1 MDVSIVITTCN
12 RAESLRATLH
22 ALRWQTYRRFEVI
35 VVQNPCDDHTSE
47 VLEQFAGQI
56 RLVQCPERNASLA
69 RNLGIAQAAGQIIG
83 FLDDDSIPDPLWLAD
98 IVAGYDSPTIGGVGG
113 LVLGHTGRN
122 IHTEYCVV
130 NRRGV
135 PRQDLR
141 PPLWAYQ
148 QPGCDEYVHLLGAN
162 SSYRRSALLEVG
174 GLDEEMKIHL
184 DETILCL
191 KLVDRGYR
199 VRILPRAVV
208 AHRYMPGHLRG
219 ADRII
224 LRPYQVVKNTFYYAL
239 QHARP
244 PDRMPEVLRDCMRVV
259 ERMVRIG
266 EEQFALGQIDSE
278 QYADYR
284 AQIDRA
290 IRDGL
295 ERGLAPRI
303 AKPLVCQAVAPLHL
317 YPTVAPPPRR
327 FTLCVLAAD
336 ADEPLSPQWYAQLRT
351 LAEAGHEIHTI
362 ERTPDQTRT
371 DLEAGVWV
379 HRVEPLPVPWPDAP
393 GWVPFAAAAH
403 AEVQWVGRD
412 RPVDLVILTRPERAG
427 LYCEH
432 DERLRCIILESPADC
447 TLDRLTTLLTPKTP
461 TRNFPPMT
469 PLQLASGLTV
479 SVVAGTNLTRVQPEL
494 NLLRN
499 TAQREQLL
507 LHLRCYTPV
516 CPVPS
521 DARQYTVEQV
531 GCLASDEHFG
541 QSDLIVYHFPDC
553 GRLIESIHFAPRRAR
568 VVVVFTGLMREAN
581 AADQWH
587 LAAHLQA
594 ADAVVITDEQL
605 RDELDRL
612 DVPSVKV
619 RQVAA
624 AGAYLCEM
632 LLNSVRPLEGDLVE
646 VHRQAWLKALANLR
660 QPPPQ
665 QPPQS
670 AGAVEYR
677 VWRTLR
683 LDLVQSAKASWL
695 YRLARRVYRTFRPA
709 PR

>member
-191 KLVDRGYR
+191 RLVDRGYR

-244 PDRMPEVLRDCMRVV
+244 HDRMPEVLRDCMRVL

-266 EEQFALGQIDSE
+266 EEQFALGRSTPSNTPTI
-278 QYADYR
+278 
-284 AQIDRA
+284 
-290 IRDGL
+290 
-295 ERGLAPRI
+295 APRSTGPS
-303 AKPLVCQAVAPLHL
+303 AMGWSVAWPPASPSRWSARRSPR
-317 YPTVAPPPRR
+317 YTSTRRSRPRPAASPSAYSPPMPTSRSRRRGTPNCGPWPRRGTKSTPSSAPP
-327 FTLCVLAAD
+327 T
-336 ADEPLSPQWYAQLRT
+336 
-351 LAEAGHEIHTI
+351 
-362 ERTPDQTRT
+362 
-371 DLEAGVWV
+371 
-379 HRVEPLPVPWPDAP
+379 
-393 GWVPFAAAAH
+393 
-403 AEVQWVGRD
+403 
-412 RPVDLVILTRPERAG
+412 
-427 LYCEH
+427 
-432 DERLRCIILESPADC
+432 
-447 TLDRLTTLLTPKTP
+447 
-461 TRNFPPMT
+461 
-469 PLQLASGLTV
+469 
-479 SVVAGTNLTRVQPEL
+479 
-494 NLLRN
+494 
-499 TAQREQLL
+499 
-507 LHLRCYTPV
+507 
-516 CPVPS
+516 
-521 DARQYTVEQV
+521 
-531 GCLASDEHFG
+531 
-541 QSDLIVYHFPDC
+541 
-553 GRLIESIHFAPRRAR
+553 RRAR
-568 VVVVFTGLMREAN
+568 T
-581 AADQWH
+581 
-587 LAAHLQA
+587 
-594 ADAVVITDEQL
+594 
-605 RDELDRL
+605 
-612 DVPSVKV
+612 
-619 RQVAA
+619 
-624 AGAYLCEM
+624 
-632 LLNSVRPLEGDLVE
+632 
-646 VHRQAWLKALANLR
+646 
-660 QPPPQ
+660 
-665 QPPQS
+665 
-670 AGAVEYR
+670 
-677 VWRTLR
+677 
-683 LDLVQSAKASWL
+683 
-695 YRLARRVYRTFRPA
+695 
-709 PR
+709 